1 VTHQLN
7 GPDEQAKKIGLNPLS
22 SGAKTEDEGLYPV
35 QHSYWAETMRAA
47 VAAEEREAAE
57 RAANPAAAQAG
68 TSTGC
73 GH

>member
-1 VTHQLN
+1 MELLDRYLAVVRRNLPAEEGT
-7 GPDEQAKKIGLNPLS
+7 DI
-22 SGAKTEDEGLYPV
+22 TEELRDVLL
-35 QHSYWAETMRAA
+35 AR
-47 VAAEEREAAE
+47 AEEREAAE